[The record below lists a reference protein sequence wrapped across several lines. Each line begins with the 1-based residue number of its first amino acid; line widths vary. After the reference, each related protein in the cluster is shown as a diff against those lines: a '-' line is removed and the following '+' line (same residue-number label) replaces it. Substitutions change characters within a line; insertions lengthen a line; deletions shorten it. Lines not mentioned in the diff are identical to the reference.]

1 MNAYTTTI
9 LAQSAA
15 PAAPAGAAQ
24 PSPLSTIVPFF
35 FIAVI
40 FYFLIIRPQQ
50 KRAKEHAAL
59 VSGLKVGDSIVT
71 NSGIHG
77 VISSIRD
84 TTFMVKI
91 ADNVKVEI
99 DKAAIAKVESAK
111 SES

>member
-9 LAQSAA
+9 LAQSAT
-15 PAAPAGAAQ
+15 PAAAPGAAQ
-24 PSPLSTIVPFF
+24 PSPLSAFVPFI

-50 KRAKEHAAL
+50 KRTREHANL
-59 VSGLKVGDSIVT
+59 VGGLKVGDSVVT

-77 VISSIRD
+77 IVSSIRD

-99 DKAAIAKVESAK
+99 DKAAIAKVESTKA
-111 SES
+111 ES